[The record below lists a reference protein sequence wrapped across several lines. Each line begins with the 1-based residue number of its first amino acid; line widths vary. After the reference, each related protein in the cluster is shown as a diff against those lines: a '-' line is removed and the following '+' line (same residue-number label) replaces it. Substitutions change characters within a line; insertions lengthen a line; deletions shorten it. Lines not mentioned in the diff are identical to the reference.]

1 MIKNSLLPKNLMLR
15 SLGESFNTTTK
26 KVTNN
31 FLAIAPYIASIQSLF
46 YSIRGFPSFSSWSNS
61 CSNRGGY
68 FAHDSSLRVAH
79 DGMTEDGMSDVGTV
93 FLASVIRED
102 QIVDVE

>member
-1 MIKNSLLPKNLMLR
+1 MIKNLMPQNLMLR
-15 SLGESFNTTTK
+15 SLGGSLNTTTK
-26 KVTNN
+26 NVNHN
-31 FLAIAPYIASIQSLF
+31 FHVIAPYIVSIRSLF
-46 YSIRGFPSFSSWSNS
+46 FSIRGFPSFSSWSGS
-61 CSNRGGY
+61 SSNRGGY
-68 FAHDSSLRVAH
+68 FDHDSSLRMAH

>member
-1 MIKNSLLPKNLMLR
+1 MIKNSLQPQNLILG
-15 SLGESFNTTTK
+15 SLGGSFNTTTK

-46 YSIRGFPSFSSWSNS
+46 FSIRGFPSFSSWSS
-61 CSNRGGY
+61 SSSNRGGY
-68 FAHDSSLRVAH
+68 FDHDSSLRVAP

-93 FLASVIRED
+93 FLASAIRED
-102 QIVDVE
+102 QIVDIE

>member
-1 MIKNSLLPKNLMLR
+1 MLHTPPLWQMIKDQVTKNILLFI
-15 SLGESFNTTTK
+15 SYF
-26 KVTNN
+26 V
-31 FLAIAPYIASIQSLF
+31 SIQSLGLSF
-46 YSIRGFPSFSSWSNS
+46 RGFPSFSSWSNS
-61 CSNRGGY
+61 SSSNRGGY
-68 FAHDSSLRVAH
+68 FDHDSSLRVAH

>member
-1 MIKNSLLPKNLMLR
+1 MKLCGTYSLLPQ
-15 SLGESFNTTTK
+15 SLGGSFNTTTK
-26 KVTNN
+26 NVTNN

-46 YSIRGFPSFSSWSNS
+46 FSIRGFPSFSSWSNS
-61 CSNRGGY
+61 SSSNRGGY
-68 FAHDSSLRVAH
+68 FDHDSSLRVAH